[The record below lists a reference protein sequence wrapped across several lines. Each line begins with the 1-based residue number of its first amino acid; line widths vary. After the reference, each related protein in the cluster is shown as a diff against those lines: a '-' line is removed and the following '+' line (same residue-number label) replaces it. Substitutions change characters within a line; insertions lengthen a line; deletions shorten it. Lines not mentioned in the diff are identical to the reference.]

1 MKLTWLDLALHS
13 LVLLIRYQDVL
24 IHEPLLN
31 KLSQVRFIELY
42 LMLFRTGK
50 LIMYILQ
57 HLTMF
62 EIFSLQ
68 RR

>member
-1 MKLTWLDLALHS
+1 MKLTWLDPALHS

-42 LMLFRTGK
+42 LMLFRTWK